1 MNQDAIF
8 YSTIFRIASNTS
20 YQRIKW
26 SRVDNSVLK
35 DKFDEYKNIE
45 IYRSTKDN
53 NGFFFEFVS
62 YLDESEPERNKYIF
76 IMYKKYKYGML
87 SSDSNKEYEE
97 KFKELFEVIRRRYI
111 WIILTN

>member
-8 YSTIFRIASNTS
+8 YSTIFRIVSNTS

-26 SRVDNSVLK
+26 SRVDSSILK
-35 DKFDEYKNIE
+35 DKLTEYKNIE
-45 IYRSTKDN
+45 IHRSTKDN
-53 NGFFFEFVS
+53 NGFFFEFVN

-111 WIILTN
+111 